1 VVVVAVISTDM
12 TTGPGRILDRSTLV
26 GSYRKKFLL
35 GKRRIENGDG
45 KQYLVVRQGPY
56 RPDVHGG
63 IYDKLF
69 ELWELG
75 CVVVSD
81 ELRIGG

>member
-1 VVVVAVISTDM
+1 VVVVAVISKNM
-12 TTGPGRILDRSTLV
+12 TTGPGKILDRSTLV

-35 GKRRIENGDG
+35 GKRGDG

-56 RPDVHGG
+56 RPDVNGG

-75 CVVVSD
+75 CVVESD
-81 ELRIGG
+81 ELRNGG